1 MTEHAKKPRMTR
13 KSLRRPD
20 EFHHVAG
27 EAVGWA
33 EKHQRTLITAGVTAV
48 VIALVVLAFG
58 RLQATRDDAAAA
70 AFQSAHAAFDAGRYP
85 DAATA
90 FAALAQEYG
99 RTPFGRLANL
109 YRGHA
114 LIRSKDLPGAIVAY
128 QEFIAA
134 GPPAE
139 YLRQEALNGLG
150 HAQEASSG
158 AASAALAAYAEAGAI
173 KGPYRIDSLLGAARL
188 QEASGQA
195 TAAQDIYRTLLGEAP
210 DAEMQAFLRS
220 KLPPPETPQS

>member
-1 MTEHAKKPRMTR
+1 MR
-13 KSLRRPD
+13 
-20 EFHHVAG
+20 
-27 EAVGWA
+27 
-33 EKHQRTLITAGVTAV
+33 
-48 VIALVVLAFG
+48 
-58 RLQATRDDAAAA
+58 
-70 AFQSAHAAFDAGRYP
+70 SA
-85 DAATA
+85 
-90 FAALAQEYG
+90 
-99 RTPFGRLANL
+99 
-109 YRGHA
+109 
-114 LIRSKDLPGAIVAY
+114 AY
-128 QEFIAA
+128 QEFVAA
-134 GPPAE
+134 GAPAE

-150 HAQEASSG
+150 HAQEASG